1 MGEKC
6 IIDPARDCLG
16 LAKAEMLEKQMDEY
30 RRQARET
37 HSQLF
42 DRIRELERAESARGE
57 QYKQI
62 MEKLDQLL
70 EWQETQQK
78 SRRPLWMT
86 SRARSFGQFW
96 RLSLRLFWAGLACNL
111 KGDTYGYQCYCG
123 SLQG

>member
-16 LAKAEMLEKQMDEY
+16 LAKAEMLEKQVDEY

-37 HSQLF
+37 HAQLF
-42 DRIRELERAESARGE
+42 DRIRELEKADAARDE

-78 SRRPLWMT
+78 KPQ
-86 SRARSFGQFW
+86 AFVDDIKGKVV
-96 RLSLRLFWAGLACNL
+96 WAVLAAIIAFILGRIGL
-111 KGDTYGYQCYCG
+111 
-123 SLQG
+123 

>member
-1 MGEKC
+1 MAEKC

-78 SRRPLWMT
+78 KPQ
-86 SRARSFGQFW
+86 AFVDDIKGKVV
-96 RLSLRLFWAGLACNL
+96 WAVLAAVIAFILGRIGL
-111 KGDTYGYQCYCG
+111 
-123 SLQG
+123 

>member
-6 IIDPARDCLG
+6 IMDPARDCLG
-16 LAKAEMLEKQMDEY
+16 LAKAEMLEKQVDEY

-78 SRRPLWMT
+78 KPQ
-86 SRARSFGQFW
+86 AFVDDIKGKII
-96 RLSLRLFWAGLACNL
+96 WAVLAAVIAFILGRIGL
-111 KGDTYGYQCYCG
+111 
-123 SLQG
+123 

>member
-1 MGEKC
+1 MPEKC
-6 IIDPARDCLG
+6 IMDPARDCLG
-16 LAKAEMLEKQMDEY
+16 LAKAEMLEKQVDEY

-78 SRRPLWMT
+78 KPQ
-86 SRARSFGQFW
+86 AFVDDIKGKII
-96 RLSLRLFWAGLACNL
+96 WAVLAAVIAFILGRVGL
-111 KGDTYGYQCYCG
+111 
-123 SLQG
+123 

>member
-16 LAKAEMLEKQMDEY
+16 LAKAEMLENQVDEY

-37 HSQLF
+37 HAQLF
-42 DRIRELERAESARGE
+42 DRIRELEKADAARDE

-70 EWQETQQK
+70 AWQNAQQNK
-78 SRRPLWMT
+78 PQTFMDDIK
-86 SRARSFGQFW
+86 GKII
-96 RLSLRLFWAGLACNL
+96 WAVLAAVIAFILGRIGL
-111 KGDTYGYQCYCG
+111 
-123 SLQG
+123 

>member
-16 LAKAEMLEKQMDEY
+16 LAKAEMLEKQVDEY

-37 HSQLF
+37 HAQLF
-42 DRIRELERAESARGE
+42 DRIRELEKADAARDE

-78 SRRPLWMT
+78 KPQ
-86 SRARSFGQFW
+86 AFVDDIKGKII
-96 RLSLRLFWAGLACNL
+96 WAVLAAIIAFILGRIGL
-111 KGDTYGYQCYCG
+111 
-123 SLQG
+123 

>member
-16 LAKAEMLEKQMDEY
+16 IAKAEMLEKQMDEY
-30 RRQARET
+30 RRQARDT

-42 DRIRELERAESARGE
+42 NRIRDLEKADAARNE

-70 EWQETQQK
+70 EWQNAQQNK
-78 SRRPLWMT
+78 PQ
-86 SRARSFGQFW
+86 AFVDD
-96 RLSLRLFWAGLACNL
+96 L
-111 KGDTYGYQCYCG
+111 KGKSIWAVLAAAIAFILGRIG
-123 SLQG
+123 L

>member
-16 LAKAEMLEKQMDEY
+16 LAKAEMLEKQVDEY

-78 SRRPLWMT
+78 KPQ
-86 SRARSFGQFW
+86 AFVDDIKGKVV
-96 RLSLRLFWAGLACNL
+96 WAVLAAVIAFILGRIGL
-111 KGDTYGYQCYCG
+111 
-123 SLQG
+123 

>member
-78 SRRPLWMT
+78 KPQ
-86 SRARSFGQFW
+86 AFVDDIKGKII
-96 RLSLRLFWAGLACNL
+96 WAVLAAVIAFILGRIGL
-111 KGDTYGYQCYCG
+111 
-123 SLQG
+123 

>member
-16 LAKAEMLEKQMDEY
+16 LAKAEMLEKQVDEY

-42 DRIRELERAESARGE
+42 DRIRELERAESARNE

-78 SRRPLWMT
+78 KPQ
-86 SRARSFGQFW
+86 AFVDDIKGKII
-96 RLSLRLFWAGLACNL
+96 WAVLAAVIAFILGRVGL
-111 KGDTYGYQCYCG
+111 
-123 SLQG
+123 